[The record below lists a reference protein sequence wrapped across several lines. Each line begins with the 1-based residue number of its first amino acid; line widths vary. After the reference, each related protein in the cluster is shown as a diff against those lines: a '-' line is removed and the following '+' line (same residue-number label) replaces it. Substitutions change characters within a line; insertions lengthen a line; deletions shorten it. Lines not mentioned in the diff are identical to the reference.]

1 MHLHDVRVKT
11 NKIDELVK
19 DKRYMKD
26 VHISRS
32 PRWTSGS
39 PRMLLV
45 LIREFESRRGEIL
58 NLFAKKKKD
67 QLLRAPGVGNH
78 NSTRVVQGRAEIS
91 SR

>member
-45 LIREFESRRGEIL
+45 LIRERITAES
-58 NLFAKKKKD
+58 A
-67 QLLRAPGVGNH
+67 
-78 NSTRVVQGRAEIS
+78 
-91 SR
+91 